1 MSGMDAPPIKI
12 AVVVRED
19 LATWQKLNLT
29 AFVSS
34 GLAVEAPHTTGE
46 PYVDGSGRRYLPMFA
61 TPVRVMSGDAP
72 ALARSLRRASE
83 RDLTVAVYTD
93 DLFATMNDA
102 DNRAAVAKV
111 ATEDLS
117 IAGLLVAGDP
127 KQVDKA
133 LDRVRPHP

>member
-1 MSGMDAPPIKI
+1 MESPPIKL
-12 AVVVRED
+12 AVVVRAD
-19 LATWQKLNLT
+19 LPTWQKLNLT

-34 GLAVEAPHTTGE
+34 GVASALPHAVGE

-61 TPVRVMSGDAP
+61 HPVLVMAADAP
-72 ALARSLRRASE
+72 ALARALRRSLE
-83 RDLTVAVYTD
+83 RQLAVAVYSD
-93 DLFATMNDA
+93 DLFATMNDV

-117 IAGLLVAGDP
+117 LAGISVAGDP

-133 LDRVRPHP
+133 LDKLRLHP